1 MNRFFFKE
9 VIRELLANKVNVF
22 FITLALVFSLTAINT
37 IYALGKSAERQIL
50 NTLANLNF
58 GKDALLILAGGSRV
72 MGITTTRTDTL
83 KLEDIEAI
91 AKLSFVKMTSPFTW
105 GIVEVSIKDRAERL
119 RVDGVL
125 PIFLEANNWQT
136 IQGRFITEE
145 DVSNLRRVVV
155 LGHDIAKKFGF
166 QGLLGEK
173 IKIQGQ
179 YFEIIGILERKGSIG
194 HFPLDERLFIPLSTA
209 QRRLFNQD
217 YLRGAKIILYEGT
230 DIRTAVR
237 EIRKILRERHGL
249 YGVAPDDFRIV
260 TPDMVVARHTETSR
274 TLSSFLLAIGFISL
288 IISGV
293 IIMNLMTASVEEKA
307 GIIALRIAVGATP
320 WFIIKHYIVS
330 ALFIAIFSGFT
341 GWIMSLGVIFLLSK
355 LTPLKP
361 LFSWGTFLLS
371 LLFST
376 VTCILFSL
384 FPAIKASKVDPAIL
398 LKGM

>member
-1 MNRFFFKE
+1 MNRFYLKE
-9 VIRELLANKVNVF
+9 ISRELLANKVNIF
-22 FITLALVFSLTAINT
+22 FITLALIFSLTAINT

-91 AKLSFVKMTSPFTW
+91 SKLYFVKMTSPFTG
-105 GIVEVSIKDRAERL
+105 GIVEVSFQDRAEKL

-125 PIFLEANNWQT
+125 PIYAEANNWRV
-136 IQGRFITEE
+136 IEGRFITDE
-145 DVSNLRRVVV
+145 DISNLNRVVV
-155 LGHDIAKKFGF
+155 LGYDVAKKLGSRN
-166 QGLLGEK
+166 LLGEK

-179 YFEIIGILERKGSIG
+179 YFEIIGIFERKGSIG
-194 HFPLDERLFIPLSTA
+194 HFPLDERLFIPLTTA

-217 YLRGAKIILYEGT
+217 YIRGAKIILYEGT
-230 DIRTAVR
+230 DLSMAVR

-249 YGVAPDDFRIV
+249 YGIAPDDFRIV

-274 TLSSFLLAIGFISL
+274 TLSGFLLTIGFISL

-307 GIIALRIAVGATP
+307 GIIALRIAVGATS
-320 WFIIKHYIVS
+320 WHIIRHYMMS
-330 ALFIAIFSGFT
+330 ALFIALFSGFI
-341 GWIMSLGVIFLLSK
+341 GWLMSLAVMFLISK
-355 LTPLKP
+355 VTPLKP
-361 LFSWGTFLLS
+361 LFSWGTFFLS

-376 VTCILFSL
+376 VTCIIFSI

>member
-1 MNRFFFKE
+1 MNKFHLKE
-9 VIRELLANKVNVF
+9 IIRELIANKMNIF

-72 MGITTTRTDTL
+72 MGITTTRSDTL
-83 KLEDIEAI
+83 KLDDIKAI
-91 AKLSFVKMTSPFTW
+91 AKLEFVKMTSPFT
-105 GIVEVSIKDRAERL
+105 GGLVEVAYKDRAEKL
-119 RVDGVL
+119 IVDGVL
-125 PIFLEANNWQT
+125 PIYLEANNWQV
-136 IQGRFITEE
+136 ILGRFISDE
-145 DVSNLRRVVV
+145 DIANLNRVVV
-155 LGHDIAKKFGF
+155 LGYDIAKRFGSF
-166 QGLLGEK
+166 NILGEK
-173 IKIQGQ
+173 IKIQGH
-179 YFEIIGILERKGSIG
+179 YYEIIGILEKKGSIG
-194 HFPLDERLFIPLSTA
+194 HFPLDERLFIPLTTS

-217 YLRGAKIILYEGT
+217 YLRGAKVILHEGT
-230 DIRTAVR
+230 DLSIAVR

-249 YGVAPDDFRIV
+249 YGIAPDDFRIV

-307 GIIALRIAVGATP
+307 GIVALRIALGATS
-320 WFIIKHYIVS
+320 WSIIKHYMIY
-330 ALFIAIFSGFT
+330 ALFIAIFSGFV
-341 GWIMSLGVIFLLSK
+341 GWILSLGVMLVLSK
-355 LTPLKP
+355 STPLKP

-376 VTCILFSL
+376 ITCIAFSIL
-384 FPAIKASKVDPAIL
+384 PAIKASRIDPAIL
-398 LKGM
+398 LKSM